1 MTIQPQTSAS
11 GQDETPHIPDVSGLD
26 SFQAAL
32 TYANAGLYV
41 LPVKI
46 GKHPGSVV
54 GRGWPESSTRDPDV
68 VEYFW
73 DLNPEAGIALHTG
86 KSKLV
91 AFDLDVDVV
100 PDELDWLRAGI
111 FQHTRRH
118 GGERGHYV
126 FVSSEIFVSG
136 DLTLSDGTSVGE
148 IRSGNTV
155 IIAEPS
161 PHAKADDGGG
171 YRWASY
177 GDLPPLPDIARKYL
191 TPYGTTR
198 ARWAASIEAP
208 GELVIEALANWNG
221 NTRPKALTGQ
231 VDWVRNARSGTR
243 QRTLR
248 ACKIVACEAR
258 VGFYPLSSAVAAI
271 GAAMMESYKKRGEP
285 AKFDQHEF
293 SRLVANGVG
302 YAYSRSEQE
311 ILDEAN
317 RSYGNAFEGFKP
329 LFRSAFKPAFTSLV
343 KPAFY
348 GTAS

>member
-1 MTIQPQTSAS
+1 MTIQPQASAS

-26 SFQAAL
+26 SFHAAL
-32 TYANAGLYV
+32 AYANAGLYV
-41 LPVKI
+41 LPVKT

-73 DLNPEAGIALHTG
+73 DLNPDAGIALHTG
-86 KSKLV
+86 KSNLV

-100 PDELDWLRAGI
+100 PDELDWLRTGI

-126 FVSSEIFVSG
+126 FTSDELFVSG
-136 DLTLSDGTSVGE
+136 DLKLNGHTIGD
-148 IRSGNTV
+148 IRSANTV

-171 YRWASY
+171 YRWARY
-177 GDLPPLPDIARKYL
+177 GDLPPLPDIARKHVRL
-191 TPYGTTR
+191 LGTTV
-198 ARWAASIEAP
+198 AGGCATIQAP
-208 GELVIEALANWNG
+208 GELVIEALADWNG

-243 QRTLR
+243 NLTRNALR
-248 ACKIVACEAR
+248 IAACEAR
-258 VGFYPLSSAVAAI
+258 ISFYPLSSAVAGI

-285 AKFDQHEF
+285 ARFDQHEF

-302 YAYSRSEQE
+302 YALSRSEQE

-329 LFRSAFKPAFTSLV
+329 LFRSTFKPAFTSLV